1 VVVAA
6 LAAVM
11 LFGLLIYDLILYG
24 HADQSYVEVDLPLFG
39 NVGTSELIGVGTGLL
54 GLAAMVYCRFAKP
67 QFFLDRSM
75 RYGPS
80 LTEEGEV
87 VPQAE
92 SDLGPI

>member
-1 VVVAA
+1 VI
-6 LAAVM
+6 
-11 LFGLLIYDLILYG
+11 LFGLLIYNVILYG

-39 NVGTSELIGVGTGLL
+39 NVGTTELIGVATGLL
-54 GLAAMVYCRFAKP
+54 GLAAMFYCRFTKP

-87 VPQAE
+87 VQ
-92 SDLGPI
+92 LGEPELKQI